1 MIPLFISTPELLFV
15 LFVAVLLFGTDKI
28 PEIARTLG
36 KGMRQLRDAT
46 SEIKNEINKSVDK
59 AGIDTSLIDE
69 VKQEVE
75 KAKEGLE
82 ERLAFLFPD
91 EKVRAERRPE
101 YDERLQVSNEVDNL
115 SQQYTRDSKKSLF

>member
-15 LFVAVLLFGTDKI
+15 LFVAVMLFATNKI

-46 SEIKNEINKSVDK
+46 SEIKEEINKSVEK
-59 AGIDTSLIDE
+59 SGIDTSLIDD
-69 VKQEVE
+69 VKQEIE

-82 ERLAFLFPD
+82 DPLGSIKRN
-91 EKVRAERRPE
+91 R
-101 YDERLQVSNEVDNL
+101 
-115 SQQYTRDSKKSLF
+115 

>member
-1 MIPLFISTPELLFV
+1 MTPLFISSPELLFI
-15 LFVAVLLFGTDKI
+15 LFVAVLLFGTNKI

-46 SEIKNEINKSVDK
+46 SEIKEEINKSVEK
-59 AGIDTSLIDE
+59 SGIDTSLIDE

-82 ERLAFLFPD
+82 DTLGSIKRN
-91 EKVRAERRPE
+91 R
-101 YDERLQVSNEVDNL
+101 
-115 SQQYTRDSKKSLF
+115 

>member
-1 MIPLFISTPELLFV
+1 MIPLFISSSELLFI
-15 LFVAVLLFGTDKI
+15 LFVAVLLFGTNKI

-46 SEIKNEINKSVDK
+46 SEIKEEINKSVEK
-59 AGIDTSLIDE
+59 SGIDTSLIDE

-82 ERLAFLFPD
+82 DPLGSIKRN
-91 EKVRAERRPE
+91 R
-101 YDERLQVSNEVDNL
+101 
-115 SQQYTRDSKKSLF
+115 

>member
-15 LFVAVLLFGTDKI
+15 LFVAVMLFGTNKI

-46 SEIKNEINKSVDK
+46 SEIKEEINKSVEK
-59 AGIDTSLIDE
+59 SGIDTSLIYD
-69 VKQEVE
+69 VKQEIE

-82 ERLAFLFPD
+82 DPLGSIKRN
-91 EKVRAERRPE
+91 R
-101 YDERLQVSNEVDNL
+101 
-115 SQQYTRDSKKSLF
+115 

>member
-1 MIPLFISTPELLFV
+1 MTHLFISSHDLLFI
-15 LFVAVLLFGTDKI
+15 LFVAVLLFGTNKI

-46 SEIKNEINKSVDK
+46 SEIKEEINKSVEK
-59 AGIDTSLIDE
+59 SGIDTSLIDE

-82 ERLAFLFPD
+82 DPLGSIKRN
-91 EKVRAERRPE
+91 R
-101 YDERLQVSNEVDNL
+101 
-115 SQQYTRDSKKSLF
+115 

>member
-15 LFVAVLLFGTDKI
+15 LFVAVMLFGTNKI

-46 SEIKNEINKSVDK
+46 SEIKEEIKKSVEK
-59 AGIDTSLIDE
+59 SGIDTSLIDD
-69 VKQEVE
+69 VKQEIE

-82 ERLAFLFPD
+82 DPLGSIKRN
-91 EKVRAERRPE
+91 R
-101 YDERLQVSNEVDNL
+101 
-115 SQQYTRDSKKSLF
+115 

>member
-15 LFVAVLLFGTDKI
+15 LFVAVLLLGIDKI

-69 VKQEVE
+69 VKEEVE

-82 ERLAFLFPD
+82 DPFGSIKRS
-91 EKVRAERRPE
+91 R
-101 YDERLQVSNEVDNL
+101 
-115 SQQYTRDSKKSLF
+115 

>member
-1 MIPLFISTPELLFV
+1 MIPLFISTPELLCV
-15 LFVAVLLFGTDKI
+15 LFVAVLLFGTNKI

-46 SEIKNEINKSVDK
+46 SEIKEEINKSVEK
-59 AGIDTSLIDE
+59 SGIDTSLIDE

-82 ERLAFLFPD
+82 DPLGSIKRN
-91 EKVRAERRPE
+91 R
-101 YDERLQVSNEVDNL
+101 
-115 SQQYTRDSKKSLF
+115 

>member
-1 MIPLFISTPELLFV
+1 MIPLFISTPALLFV
-15 LFVAVLLFGTDKI
+15 LFVAVLLFGTNKI

-46 SEIKNEINKSVDK
+46 SEIKEEINKSVEK
-59 AGIDTSLIDE
+59 SGIDTSLIDE

-82 ERLAFLFPD
+82 DPLESIKRN
-91 EKVRAERRPE
+91 R
-101 YDERLQVSNEVDNL
+101 
-115 SQQYTRDSKKSLF
+115 

>member
-1 MIPLFISTPELLFV
+1 MIPLFISTPV
-15 LFVAVLLFGTDKI
+15 LFVAVLLFGTNKI

-46 SEIKNEINKSVDK
+46 SEIKEEINKSVEK
-59 AGIDTSLIDE
+59 SGIDTSLIDE

-82 ERLAFLFPD
+82 DPLGSIKRN
-91 EKVRAERRPE
+91 R
-101 YDERLQVSNEVDNL
+101 
-115 SQQYTRDSKKSLF
+115 

>member
-1 MIPLFISTPELLFV
+1 MVPLFISTPELFFV

-46 SEIKNEINKSVDK
+46 SEIKNEINKSVEK
-59 AGIDTSLIDE
+59 AGVDTSLIDE
-69 VKQEVE
+69 VKEEVE

-82 ERLAFLFPD
+82 DPFGSIKRN
-91 EKVRAERRPE
+91 K
-101 YDERLQVSNEVDNL
+101 
-115 SQQYTRDSKKSLF
+115 

>member
-1 MIPLFISTPELLFV
+1 M
-15 LFVAVLLFGTDKI
+15 I

-46 SEIKNEINKSVDK
+46 SEIKEEINKSVEK
-59 AGIDTSLIDE
+59 SGIDTSLIDE

-82 ERLAFLFPD
+82 DPLGSIKRN
-91 EKVRAERRPE
+91 R
-101 YDERLQVSNEVDNL
+101 
-115 SQQYTRDSKKSLF
+115 

>member
-15 LFVAVLLFGTDKI
+15 LFVDVLLFGTDKI

-69 VKQEVE
+69 VKEEVE

-82 ERLAFLFPD
+82 DPFGSIKRS
-91 EKVRAERRPE
+91 R
-101 YDERLQVSNEVDNL
+101 
-115 SQQYTRDSKKSLF
+115 

>member
-1 MIPLFISTPELLFV
+1 MIPLFISSPELLFI
-15 LFVAVLLFGTDKI
+15 LFVSVLLFGTNKI

-46 SEIKNEINKSVDK
+46 SEIKEEINKSVEK
-59 AGIDTSLIDE
+59 SGIDTSLIDE

-82 ERLAFLFPD
+82 DPLGSIKRN
-91 EKVRAERRPE
+91 R
-101 YDERLQVSNEVDNL
+101 
-115 SQQYTRDSKKSLF
+115 

>member
-46 SEIKNEINKSVDK
+46 SEIKNEINKSVFVSVAK
-59 AGIDTSLIDE
+59 ICNNCR
-69 VKQEVE
+69 VK
-75 KAKEGLE
+75 
-82 ERLAFLFPD
+82 FF
-91 EKVRAERRPE
+91 
-101 YDERLQVSNEVDNL
+101 
-115 SQQYTRDSKKSLF
+115 

>member
-1 MIPLFISTPELLFV
+1 MVPLFISTPELFFV

-69 VKQEVE
+69 VKEEVE

-82 ERLAFLFPD
+82 DPFGSIKRS
-91 EKVRAERRPE
+91 R
-101 YDERLQVSNEVDNL
+101 
-115 SQQYTRDSKKSLF
+115 

>member
-15 LFVAVLLFGTDKI
+15 LFIAVLLFGTDKI

-59 AGIDTSLIDE
+59 AGIDTSLID
-69 VKQEVE
+69 
-75 KAKEGLE
+75 LE
-82 ERLAFLFPD
+82 
-91 EKVRAERRPE
+91 
-101 YDERLQVSNEVDNL
+101 VSNEVDNL

>member
-1 MIPLFISTPELLFV
+1 MTPLFISSPELLFI
-15 LFVAVLLFGTDKI
+15 LFVAVLLFGTNKL

-46 SEIKNEINKSVDK
+46 SEIKEEINKSVEK
-59 AGIDTSLIDE
+59 SGIDTSLINE

-82 ERLAFLFPD
+82 DPLGSIKRN
-91 EKVRAERRPE
+91 R
-101 YDERLQVSNEVDNL
+101 
-115 SQQYTRDSKKSLF
+115 